1 MVLEEEL
8 ERITFL
14 RNLGEKHLAQV
25 AQIAQLKECSEGAQ
39 VFAETEDSSNIYF
52 VLSGKIS
59 LGVKEGNREFVEV
72 YVANPGELLG
82 WSPVLGRRSMTATA
96 RAKTRSRLAVVDVNK
111 ILEMCETFPRFGLA
125 FLREIGVTLS
135 DRLWATRR
143 QLAGVIS
150 GHHTPLATTAEG
162 SD

>member
-1 MVLEEEL
+1 MILQEEL
-8 ERITFL
+8 ESIAFL
-14 RNLGEKHLAQV
+14 RNLGDKHLSQV
-25 AQIAQLKECSEGAQ
+25 AQIAQLREFPEGAV
-39 VFAETEDSSNIYF
+39 VFAEQDDSPSIF
-52 VLSGKIS
+52 FLMSGKIS
-59 LGVKEGNREFVEV
+59 LGVKEGHRDFVEI

-96 RAKTRSRLAVVDVNK
+96 RAKTRSRLAEIDVNK
-111 ILEMCETFPRFGLA
+111 VQEMCETFPRFGLA

-143 QLAGVIS
+143 HLAGVL
-150 GHHTPLATTAEG
+150 GHHAPFAAVSEG

>member
-1 MVLEEEL
+1 MILEEEL
-8 ERITFL
+8 ESIGFL
-14 RNLGEKHLAQV
+14 RNLGERHLSQIAR
-25 AQIAQLKECSEGAQ
+25 IAQLKECPEGSP
-39 VFAETEDSSNIYF
+39 VFAEGEDSSNIYF
-52 VLSGKIS
+52 LLSGKIS
-59 LGVKEGNREFVEV
+59 LGVKEGDREFVEV

-96 RAKTRSRLAVVDVNK
+96 RANTRSRLAVIDVTK

-143 QLAGVIS
+143 RLASVLR
-150 GHHTPLATTAEG
+150 HHSPLAAEG